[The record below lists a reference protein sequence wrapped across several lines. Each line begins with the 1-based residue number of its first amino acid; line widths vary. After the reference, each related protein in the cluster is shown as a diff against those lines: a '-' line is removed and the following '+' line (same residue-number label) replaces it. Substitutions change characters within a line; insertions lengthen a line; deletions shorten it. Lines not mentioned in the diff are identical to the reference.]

1 MDGVIVRERIA
12 GHPGVA
18 EIMLDR
24 AEAMNAINTAMALR
38 LAQACAELATDRQVR
53 AVVLYG
59 TGERAFC
66 VGADLKE
73 RNRMSD
79 ADFLRQRPVFRAA
92 FGGLLALPQPV
103 IAAVHGYALGGGCE
117 LALSCDMIVADE
129 TAVFGLP
136 ETTVGLVPGGGGTQ
150 LALRRLGPGRAADLV
165 LSGRRVDAGE
175 AARIGLADRVVPPGT
190 ACPEAIELA
199 GRMAAGSPV
208 AGQPFARGPASAW
221 RRRWRWRTRPGAPPR
236 CPPTGA
242 RASPPST
249 RSASRNGQG
258 SDMSDMPARISL
270 REVGPR
276 DGLQNEDP
284 VPTPAKIALIDRLGH
299 TGVSRIEAVSFVRA
313 DAIPQM
319 ADADEVWAGVARVPT
334 VRYSALAPNLR
345 GARRALDAGFT
356 EVEVVVSASD
366 THNRKNVNR
375 STEQSLDEIAVVIDE
390 AHQRG
395 ATCQVIVST
404 AWGCP
409 YEGDVPV
416 DRVLWAAGRAVADG
430 ADSVSF
436 GDTTGMATPRRV
448 RDLVGGFRSRFPGT
462 PLNLHFHNTRGT
474 GLANVLAALELGVDD
489 FDASVGGLGGCPYA
503 PGATGNIATEELV
516 HMVEDMGVAT
526 GVDLDAMIDAAA
538 EAERIVGR
546 ELPSQV
552 LRAGPRT
559 RTIPA

>member
-1 MDGVIVRERIA
+1 VS
-12 GHPGVA
+12 
-18 EIMLDR
+18 
-24 AEAMNAINTAMALR
+24 
-38 LAQACAELATDRQVR
+38 
-53 AVVLYG
+53 
-59 TGERAFC
+59 
-66 VGADLKE
+66 DL
-73 RNRMSD
+73 
-79 ADFLRQRPVFRAA
+79 
-92 FGGLLALPQPV
+92 
-103 IAAVHGYALGGGCE
+103 
-117 LALSCDMIVADE
+117 
-129 TAVFGLP
+129 
-136 ETTVGLVPGGGGTQ
+136 
-150 LALRRLGPGRAADLV
+150 
-165 LSGRRVDAGE
+165 
-175 AARIGLADRVVPPGT
+175 
-190 ACPEAIELA
+190 
-199 GRMAAGSPV
+199 
-208 AGQPFARGPASAW
+208 
-221 RRRWRWRTRPGAPPR
+221 
-236 CPPTGA
+236 PT
-242 RASPPST
+242 
-249 RSASRNGQG
+249 
-258 SDMSDMPARISL
+258 RISV

-284 VPTPAKIALIDRLGH
+284 VPSTAKIALIDQLAK
-299 TGVSRIEAVSFVRA
+299 TGVGRIEAVSFVRA
-313 DAIPQM
+313 EAIPQM
-319 ADADEVWAGVARVPT
+319 ADADQVWAGVTRDPA

-375 STEQSLDEIAVVIDE
+375 GTEQSLDEIAVILDE

-416 DRVLWAAGRAVADG
+416 ERVVAVAGRAVADG
-430 ADSVSF
+430 ADSISF

-448 RDLVGGFRSRFPGT
+448 WDLVGSFRSAYPEM

-474 GLANVLAALELGVDD
+474 GLANVLAALEMGVDD

-526 GVDLDAMIDAAA
+526 GVDLAAMIEAAA